1 MTESA
6 TLDPPATADAE
17 ESPDQEPDAGQEALV
32 GQLAFDG
39 FPIRKHTVKVA
50 GISFQISDEEVA
62 DYPLGSELEFVFTGR
77 VVKRGGHLLT
87 ETDGTHGVDQD
98 IIVHM
103 RDCRRKGQRKRKDD
117 EA

>member
-6 TLDPPATADAE
+6 VLDPPAAADE
-17 ESPDQEPDAGQEALV
+17 QSPEQEPDQEPLT

-50 GISFQISDEEVA
+50 GISFQISDEEVG
-62 DYPLGSELEFVFTGR
+62 DYPLGAELEFVFTGR

-87 ETDGTHGVDQD
+87 ETDGTSGVDQD
-98 IIVHM
+98 IVVHM
-103 RDCRRKGQRKRKDD
+103 RDCRRKGARKRKEETD
-117 EA
+117 